1 MIFKGTGTVLN
12 IFTVLLGASLGKFL
26 GDRLPNKIR
35 ETVMHSLGLMT
46 IVIGVKMALET
57 KNILIVLGSL
67 LLGGILGEFLK
78 IDAGLHRF
86 AHWAEERLK
95 TSESTFAEG
104 FITASLVFC
113 VGPMTIMGSI
123 QDGVSGDYK
132 LLAIKS
138 VLDGFAALAFAS
150 TLGWGVA
157 FATLTI
163 LLYQGGLTL
172 GASFFS
178 AFLSSSMIGEMT
190 ATGGVLIF
198 AIGLELLE
206 LKKIRVANLLPA
218 LLVAPFIVYLTT
230 LW

>member
-1 MIFKGTGTVLN
+1 
-12 IFTVLLGASLGKFL
+12 
-26 GDRLPNKIR
+26 
-35 ETVMHSLGLMT
+35 MT
-46 IVIGVKMALET
+46 IAIGIKMALET
-57 KNILIVLGSL
+57 KNVLIVLGSL
-67 LLGGILGEFLK
+67 LLGGIFGEFLK
-78 IDAGLHRF
+78 IDAALHRF
-86 AHWAEERLK
+86 AHWAEGKLK
-95 TSESTFAEG
+95 VNESTFAEG

-157 FATLTI
+157 FAAVTVF
-163 LLYQGGLTL
+163 LYQGSLTL
-172 GASFFS
+172 GASFAS
-178 AFLSSSMIGEMT
+178 SFLSNPMIAEMT
-190 ATGGVLIF
+190 AAGGVLIF

-218 LLVAPFIVYLTT
+218 LFIAPFIVYFTT